1 MNHMLTGETLV
12 TLSGDD
18 ARAALTEIRAGLAQ
32 DRLVPYLGAGILSLG
47 AAPAVPTL
55 PEEVAA
61 LLNKRT
67 PAPSRVRTNMWGTAQ
82 YIDSR
87 KHRRTLVAYMAEIFG
102 AAPRPLAFHRWLAR
116 QPLGL
121 VVDSWYDSTLRAAYV
136 ASGRDDVADIQGIS
150 RAGINFDQW
159 YQAYDLAGAPLTAD
173 AAGAARTILY
183 TPHGGVAPA
192 RNFLVADSDYVEVLT
207 EIDIQTPIP
216 EVVRERRKSRGFV
229 FLGCRFHDQMLRTYA
244 RQIMKRSSGPHF
256 AIADVGALTRNE
268 AKFYAGQGIRVLD
281 IGLGEATDALMG

>member
-1 MNHMLTGETLV
+1 MNAISRIAAPAILTGDV
-12 TLSGDD
+12 
-18 ARAALTEIRAGLAQ
+18 ARIALQEIKAGLLN
-32 DRLVPYLGAGILSLG
+32 DRLVPYLGPDVLAMEGP
-47 AAPAVPTL
+47 AAVPVT
-55 PEEVAA
+55 PEEVAK

-87 KHRRTLVAYMAEIFG
+87 KHRRTLVAYMAEIF
-102 AAPRPLAFHRWLAR
+102 AAKPAPLTFHRWLAGL
-116 QPLGL
+116 PLSM

-136 ASGRDDVADIQGIS
+136 TSGRGDVADIQGIT

-159 YQAYDLAGAPLTAD
+159 YQAYDLDGAPLTVD
-173 AAGAARTILY
+173 QAATAKTLLY

-192 RNFLVADSDYVEVLT
+192 QNFLVADSDYVEVLT

-216 EVVRERRKSRGFV
+216 DVVRERRASRGFL

-244 RQIMKRSSGPHF
+244 RQIMKRSSGPHY
-256 AIADVGALTRNE
+256 AVADVAALTRNE
-268 AKFYAGQGIRVLD
+268 AKFYATQGITLLD
-281 IGLGEATDALMG
+281 MGLKTAIDGLMA